1 MANAGNLIFADEIF
15 SLEACLAH
23 QIPGYLILRLRQVH
37 PTFSGLSDQVA
48 QQLGLAVAKISALVE
63 GKVAAETVYVM
74 RFGEE
79 SRQIHFHIFPR
90 TRRMDEAF
98 RSHHSSCGQFLNGPL
113 VFEWARN
120 HFKTEQE
127 SLINWGL
134 DFDFKAFAECLYQV
148 MRSLSQ

>member
-1 MANAGNLIFADEIF
+1 MTKIDNRIYADEIF

-23 QIPGYLILRLRQVH
+23 QIPGYLILRLRQPH
-37 PTFSGLSDQVA
+37 PTFSSLNDQVA

-63 GKVAAETVYVM
+63 VKVAAETVYVL

-79 SRQIHFHIFPR
+79 NRQIHFHIFPR
-90 TRRMDEAF
+90 TRRMDEAY
-98 RSHHSSCGQFLNGPL
+98 RSHHTSCGQFLNGPL

-127 SLINWGL
+127 SLSNWGL
-134 DFDFKAFAECLYQV
+134 DFDFKAFALELHQ
-148 MRSLSQ
+148 MMGSLSC